1 MTLDVCKITLQRKYC
16 WSHDGGRQ
24 SNNTLTPSRRGSSHR
39 CPEALVQTFEQY
51 KGFNLLSKLQWPMFH
66 ILWYFES
73 QKKYKEI
80 LKAYKSL
87 EICIPRTF
95 DILRWMLQFTC
106 DQELRWWGRRKG
118 CFGYFL
124 PSLTFAVCTWWVGGS
139 GCWGLHILE
148 RD

>member
-1 MTLDVCKITLQRKYC
+1 MFAKSRCRENIAGAMTEGDRVI
-16 WSHDGGRQ
+16 
-24 SNNTLTPSRRGSSHR
+24 TPSHQPGGGHATGAQKPSSKH
-39 CPEALVQTFEQY
+39 LNSTKVLS
-51 KGFNLLSKLQWPMFH
+51 FNLYPSYNDPCFILYDILSP
-66 ILWYFES
+66 
-73 QKKYKEI
+73 KKTYKE

-106 DQELRWWGRRKG
+106 DQELRWWGRERG